1 MRCAAAVSSNAR
13 RKVVPAL
20 PAPVCGPPDWLGW
33 VVVAVAVVRIVATPV
48 TAAATAAAAAPLLNR
63 PVADAGHELLR
74 AVVEQLVVTQ
84 SRCRDRAVTVSTTG
98 EGGWSHGGMGDETQC
113 NRSLISHTA
122 IGWMSVKH
130 ASDGP

>member
-1 MRCAAAVSSNAR
+1 MAV
-13 RKVVPAL
+13 V
-20 PAPVCGPPDWLGW
+20 
-33 VVVAVAVVRIVATPV
+33 VVRIVAAPV
-48 TAAATAAAAAPLLNR
+48 TAAAAPLLNR

-84 SRCRDRAVTVSTTG
+84 TRCRDRAVTVSTTG